1 MRINSIQ
8 SKNYFNISK
17 CNNKNI
23 TDKIKPVNYSIQNI
37 IEGMTGL
44 NIKNCIIDSG
54 EPQHKD
60 IKVRNNMKVEGENV
74 SFCDENSC
82 VYDKYGH
89 STMIS
94 GIIKGRNKNSII
106 GVAPSSKLLYAKV
119 VNDKGQCSFNSVV
132 AAVLW
137 AIVKN
142 VDIITIALG
151 TDYDY
156 SVLHDAIRKARKNNI
171 CIIAAS
177 GKKNTV
183 QFPSEY
189 NEVFSVDSFKDK
201 KNDIVGR
208 NGFYTTYL
216 DNKYIKITGNSMLT
230 AYYSG
235 IAALLIEKYKKTIPK
250 HEIVPLVYYNLKAI

>member
-1 MRINSIQ
+1 MKVKAIR
-8 SKNYFNISK
+8 SKNSFKINKYS
-17 CNNKNI
+17 NKNI

-37 IEGMTGL
+37 VEGMTGL
-44 NIKNCIIDSG
+44 NIKICIIDSG

-60 IKVRNNMKVEGENV
+60 IKVRSNMKAEGENV

-82 VYDKYGH
+82 IYDKYGH
-89 STMIS
+89 STMVS
-94 GIIKGRNKNSII
+94 GIIKGKNKNSVI
-106 GVAPSSKLLYAKV
+106 GVAPNSKLLYAKV

-151 TDYDY
+151 TEYDY
-156 SVLHDAIRKARKNNI
+156 SVLHDTIRKARKNNI
-171 CIIAAS
+171 CIIVSS
-177 GKKNTV
+177 GRKNSV
-183 QFPSEY
+183 QYPSEY
-189 NEVFSVDSFKDK
+189 DEVFSVSSFKN
-201 KNDIVGR
+201 KNNKVG
-208 NGFYTTYL
+208 GFYTTYL
-216 DNKYIKITGNSMLT
+216 NNKYIKITGNSMLT